1 MSSKWIKSFES
12 FKKVYEAF
20 SSKDKEAAIGQVL
33 SYIKNNTDIDFY
45 PYGELFNVEKGTS
58 SFTGELYLSIM
69 SEKAIRFNWMD
80 MDARSE
86 IHSVDLWTNFSFES
100 NPDYTL
106 ELNGNSVIQVI
117 KQIFNFYVSPEDSMQ
132 EKELFTQELE
142 LQEGKL
148 NEEILR
154 KALDDEKKRL
164 SKMSNAE
171 AIEKQK
177 KLIDAIEAHLADP
190 EFTTTYMIE
199 EAEVEAKKDPKMDV
213 FKTIELNTIQVAR
226 QRSNSLIITGQA
238 GIGKTNTVTETL
250 SSIGLRPGTAY
261 FKATGDI
268 STAGLY
274 EILFK
279 YRKRLILFDDCDAVF
294 NDPDS
299 VNMLKGALDTYEK
312 RTVTNLKRGSSYY
325 DGEGKTDMELDEIYE
340 KDGKLPKSFIFQ
352 GQIIFVSNLPEDE
365 FDAAIISRS
374 LHVDVTLSREE
385 VIKRI
390 RQIMVRI
397 SPEIEP
403 VKREEAFAYLLEITA
418 NYPTKFD
425 LNIRT
430 LIHTIN
436 LRSSPENEE
445 IVTVGDVSM
454 PAWRWL
460 VKQYLIK
467 DKKDKK

>member
-12 FKKVYEAF
+12 FKKTYEAF
-20 SSKDKEAAIGQVL
+20 SSKDKEAAIVHVL
-33 SYIKNNTDIDFY
+33 SYIKSNTDIDFY

-58 SFTGELYLSIM
+58 SYSGELYLSIM
-69 SEKAIRFNWMD
+69 SEKAIRFNWMNT
-80 MDARSE
+80 DARSD
-86 IHSVDLWTNFSFES
+86 IHSIDLWINFNFDS

-106 ELNGNSVIQVI
+106 ELNGNSIMQVI
-117 KQIFNFYVSPEDSMQ
+117 KQIFSFYVSPEDSIHKA
-132 EKELFTQELE
+132 EYEQELE
-142 LQEGKL
+142 LQEGMI

-177 KLIDAIEAHLADP
+177 KLIDTIEAHLADP
-190 EFTTTYMIE
+190 EFTTTYTIE
-199 EAEVEAKKDPKMDV
+199 DAEIEAKKDPRMDV

-250 SSIGLRPGTAY
+250 SSIGLKNGTAY

-294 NDPDS
+294 KDPDS

-325 DGEGKTDMELDEIYE
+325 DGEGMTDMQLDEMYE

-352 GQIIFVSNLPEDE
+352 GQIIFVSNLSETQ
-365 FDAAIISRS
+365 FDDAIISRS
-374 LHVDVTLSREE
+374 LHVDVTLTREE

-397 SPEIEP
+397 SPEVEP

-445 IVTVGDVSM
+445 IITVGDVSM

-467 DKKDKK
+467 DKK

>member
-1 MSSKWIKSFES
+1 MKKWIKSFES
-12 FKKVYEAF
+12 FKQTYEAF
-20 SSKDKEAAIGQVL
+20 SSRDKEAAIVQVL
-33 SYIKNNTDIDFY
+33 SYIKNNTEIDFY
-45 PYGELFNVEKGTS
+45 PYGEHFNIEKGPR
-58 SFTGELYLSIM
+58 SFQGELYLSIM
-69 SEKAIRFNWMD
+69 SEKAIRFNWAID
-80 MDARSE
+80 STRSE
-86 IHSVDLWTNFSFES
+86 IHSIDLWSNFSFDS

-106 ELNGNSVIQVI
+106 ELNGNSIIQVL
-117 KQIFNFYVSPEDSMQ
+117 KQVFTFYISPEDSLAKAKY
-132 EKELFTQELE
+132 EQELE

-154 KALDDEKKRL
+154 KALDDEKARL

-177 KLIDAIEAHLADP
+177 KLISTIEAHLADP
-190 EFTTTYMIE
+190 EFTTTYTIE

-226 QRSNSLIITGQA
+226 GRSNSLIITGQA

-250 SSIGLRPGTAY
+250 SSIGLRQGTAY

-268 STAGLY
+268 STPGLY

-312 RTVTNLKRGSSYY
+312 RTVTNLKKGSSYY
-325 DGEGKTDMELDEIYE
+325 DAEGKDDMELDEIYD

-352 GQIIFVSNLPEDE
+352 GQIIFVSNLPENK

-397 SPEIEP
+397 SPEVEP

-445 IVTVGDVSM
+445 IITVADVSM

-467 DKKDKK
+467 DKK